1 MEQQNLPKVG
11 VIICNYNYGQWITDA
26 IKSAALQDYPN
37 KEIYVIDDCSTDNT
51 QDVIFNNFSV
61 KSIPNPLD
69 NENISEGY
77 LLGTAGKY
85 DCNIYFMIADRNG
98 GPSRARNIAIKKA
111 IANGCQIFAILDAD
125 DIWKQGKLSK
135 SVVKIL
141 EDPEI
146 IGGVYTD
153 YQHYN
158 VETNT
163 LTYESKE
170 PFSKLRL
177 INDCIVHS
185 GCVINGLALQK
196 CGLYDED
203 LRVCE
208 DYNLWLRISHS
219 FLFVHIPED
228 LVIVRVQPNNST
240 NTVAQERWKRDY
252 YLAKQRAL
260 QQ

>member
-1 MEQQNLPKVG
+1 MEQQKQLPKVG

-51 QDVIFNNFSV
+51 KEVMGSFQEYTIGCLNINN
-61 KSIPNPLD
+61 
-69 NENISEGY
+69 EEISEKHWY
-77 LLGTAGKY
+77 KVHDT
-85 DCNIYFMIADRNG
+85 NVFFMIADKNG

-111 IANGCQIFAILDAD
+111 ITNGCQIFAILDAD

-135 SVVKIL
+135 SVMKIL
-141 EDPEI
+141 EDPEN

-170 PFSKLRL
+170 PYNKMRL
-177 INDCIVHS
+177 VYDCIIHS

-208 DYNLWLRISHS
+208 DYNLWLRISNF

-252 YLAKQRAL
+252 YLAKQRAFGNG
-260 QQ
+260 

>member
-1 MEQQNLPKVG
+1 MEQQHQLPKVG

-51 QDVIFNNFSV
+51 KEVMQGFNELTTSPIFIS
-61 KSIPNPLD
+61 D
-69 NENISEGY
+69 DNISEKHWY
-77 LLGTAGKY
+77 KINNT
-85 DCNIYFMIADRNG
+85 DMYFMIADRNG

-111 IANGCQIFAILDAD
+111 IANGCQVFAILDAD
-125 DIWKQGKLSK
+125 DIWKQSKLSK
-135 SVVKIL
+135 SVLKIM

-153 YQHYN
+153 YLHYYTD
-158 VETNT
+158 TNT
-163 LTYESKE
+163 VAYESKE
-170 PFSKLRL
+170 PFSRLRL
-177 INDCIVHS
+177 IQDCIVHS

-208 DYNLWLRISHS
+208 DYNLWLRISN
-219 FLFVHIPED
+219 FFIFTHIPED

-240 NTVAQERWKRDY
+240 NTVDSERWQRDY

-260 QQ
+260 ANC

>member
-1 MEQQNLPKVG
+1 M
-11 VIICNYNYGQWITDA
+11 DA
-26 IKSAALQDYPN
+26 VKSAAMQDYPN
-37 KEIYVIDDCSTDNT
+37 KEIYIVDDCSTDNT
-51 QDVIFNNFSV
+51 KEVMGELPELTTV
-61 KSIPNPLD
+61 PLFISD
-69 NENISEGY
+69 EDISEKHWY
-77 LLGTAGKY
+77 
-85 DCNIYFMIADRNG
+85 NIHGIDTYFMVADRNG

-111 IANGCQIFAILDAD
+111 AANGCQLFAILDAD

-141 EDPEI
+141 ENPEI
-146 IGGVYTD
+146 VGGVYTD

-170 PFSKLRL
+170 PFSRLRL
-177 INDCIVHS
+177 IQDCIVHS
-185 GCVINGLALQK
+185 GCVINGLVLQR

-208 DYNLWLRISHS
+208 DYNLWLRISN
-219 FLFVHIPED
+219 FFMFVHIPED

-240 NTVAQERWKRDY
+240 NTVSQERWQRDY
-252 YLAKQRAL
+252 QLAKQRAL
-260 QQ
+260 G